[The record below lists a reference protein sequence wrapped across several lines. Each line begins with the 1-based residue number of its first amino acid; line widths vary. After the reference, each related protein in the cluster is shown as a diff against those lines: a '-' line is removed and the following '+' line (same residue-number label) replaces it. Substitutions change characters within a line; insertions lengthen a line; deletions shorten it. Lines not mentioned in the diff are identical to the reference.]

1 MNSNLVTHC
10 SVLVTM
16 LTKIAKDFRWE
27 MAHRLPEH
35 TGGCR
40 NVHGHSYRMWI
51 ELTGE
56 PGEQGMVLDYF
67 DLKKTVDP
75 LIAEIDHAFLCDRSD
90 ALIVRFLESSG
101 LKAVYVDFPTTAE
114 NLAKWFFERLKVI
127 FNGVNEGSSRD
138 DRSSTKHL
146 RELRVRIQETERT
159 YAEVGGSISD
169 HPL

>member
-1 MNSNLVTHC
+1 
-10 SVLVTM
+10 M
-16 LTKIAKDFRWE
+16 LTRIAKDFRWE

-51 ELTGE
+51 ELVGE
-56 PGEQGMVLDYF
+56 PNTDDRSSSQGMVLDYF
-67 DLKKTVDP
+67 DLKKMVDP

-90 ALIVRFLESSG
+90 TLIVRFLESSG

-114 NLAKWFFERLKVI
+114 NLAKWFFERLKAL
-127 FNGVNEGSSRD
+127 FHSMD

-159 YAEVGGSISD
+159 YAEVSG
-169 HPL
+169 LL